1 VFAKPHWSD
10 TLTGIAV
17 VGIRSGA
24 DGRNA
29 ASMARRNRLG
39 MRRWQDKRRRRTASS
54 SQATGD
60 IDRAAVM
67 ANAIEQ
73 TAAGGLPARLDRDQ
87 RLKGM
92 IYLTVGIAVFSIQ
105 DLIIKL
111 LSGDYP
117 LYQAMVIRSLTS
129 LPLLLLLVAMDGGI
143 RNLASR
149 RPWMLIGRGLIMFAA
164 YASYYLGLAALPIA
178 KSVALYFTAP
188 LFITVLSVFALGET
202 VGPRRWAAVA
212 VGFAGVLVMVRPGSQ
227 FFEWAALLPLFGG
240 LAYAVS
246 QIITRKIGEFERTT
260 VMTFYGNGVFL
271 MGGALLAAMFGAG
284 GPASGGHASLAF
296 LVRGWVWPTGTDFLL
311 MAACGVVAAAGLTLL
326 TQAYRV
332 APANTVAPFEYSALV
347 WAALYGWLF
356 WHELPAANTWLG
368 MAIIVGAG
376 LYVLYRERQ
385 TGTPTLMRR
394 AGWRR
399 LRRR

>member
-1 VFAKPHWSD
+1 
-10 TLTGIAV
+10 
-17 VGIRSGA
+17 
-24 DGRNA
+24 
-29 ASMARRNRLG
+29 MARV
-39 MRRWQDKRRRRTASS
+39 
-54 SQATGD
+54 
-60 IDRAAVM
+60 ID
-67 ANAIEQ
+67 Q
-73 TAAGGLPARLDRDQ
+73 TAIGGPAARLDRDE
-87 RLKGM
+87 RIKGM
-92 IYLTVGIAVFSIQ
+92 ICLTAGIAVFSIQ

-117 LYQAMVIRSLTS
+117 LHQAMVIRSLTAV
-129 LPLLLLLVAMDGGI
+129 PLLLLLVALDGGVG
-143 RNLASR
+143 NLASK
-149 RPWMLIGRGLIMFAA
+149 RPGLLIGRGLIMFSA
-164 YASYYLGLAALPIA
+164 YTSYYLGLAALPIA

-188 LFITVLSVFALGET
+188 LFITMLSVFALGET

-212 VGFAGVLVMVRPGSQ
+212 VGFAGVLIMVRPGSQ
-227 FFEWAALLPLFGG
+227 FFEWASLLPLYGG

-246 QIITRKIGEFERTT
+246 QIITRKLGEVERTT

-271 MGGALLAAMFGAG
+271 MGGALLAGTFGAG
-284 GPASGGHASLAF
+284 GLASEEHASLAF
-296 LVRGWVWPTGTDFLL
+296 LVRGWAWPTTVDFLL

-332 APANTVAPFEYSALV
+332 APANTIAPFEYSALI
-347 WAALYGWLF
+347 WGALYGWLF

-399 LRRR
+399 LRRS